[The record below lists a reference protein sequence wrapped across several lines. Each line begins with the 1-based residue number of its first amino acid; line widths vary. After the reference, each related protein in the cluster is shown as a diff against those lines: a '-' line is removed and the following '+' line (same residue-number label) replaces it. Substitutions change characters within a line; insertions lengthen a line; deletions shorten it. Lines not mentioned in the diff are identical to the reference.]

1 MSTLVQDLIV
11 SLVALGAVTTIGL
24 RARSM
29 FASKHTGAACG
40 SCTKCP
46 ATNSALPAA
55 IGGRTF
61 RSVELHEQE
70 SRMIRLTVI
79 PASSPHPQRR
89 A

>member
-29 FASKHTGAACG
+29 FASKRTGAACG

-55 IGGRTF
+55 IAGRGF
-61 RSVELHEQE
+61 RPSDLQE
-70 SRMIRLTVI
+70 KEPRVIRLTVI
-79 PASSPHPQRR
+79 Q
-89 A
+89 